1 MMVDLRDRIQGR
13 SVKGDYDVGQG
24 HQGGCKHCLKS
35 LRDRC
40 TIDLRDG
47 LENISA
53 PVLLLTGD
61 SDKSVPAETV
71 LPLAAAIPGA
81 RFEVLD
87 DAAHLI
93 AVSHADRVNSLLLEH
108 LA

>member
-1 MMVDLRDRIQGR
+1 MVDTPAEGYAACCEALG
-13 SVKGDYDVGQG
+13 VM
-24 HQGGCKHCLKS
+24 
-35 LRDRC
+35 
-40 TIDLRDG
+40 DLRDG

-61 SDKSVPAETV
+61 SDTSVPAETV

-108 LA
+108 LT